1 MVFFLG
7 SNKRELSDKSR
18 NGEDSK
24 KHRENSNSASSLPDD
39 VFSDGFNSPECTKIL
54 INCLKSLELQVK
66 DVFVLQKI
74 LKLKA
79 KSS

>member
-1 MVFFLG
+1 MSFFFG
-7 SNKRELSDKSR
+7 SKKRDLINKSQ

-24 KHRENSNSASSLPDD
+24 KHRENSDSASSLPDD
-39 VFSDGFNSPECTKIL
+39 VFNDSLNSPECAKIL
-54 INCLKSLELQVK
+54 NNCLKGIELQGE
-66 DVFVLQKI
+66 KI